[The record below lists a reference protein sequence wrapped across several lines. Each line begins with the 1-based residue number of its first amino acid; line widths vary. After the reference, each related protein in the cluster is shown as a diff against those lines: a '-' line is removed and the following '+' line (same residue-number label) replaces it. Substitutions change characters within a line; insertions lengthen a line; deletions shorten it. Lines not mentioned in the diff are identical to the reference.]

1 MNQTTDKDILK
12 GMNQTQK
19 KELLG
24 TLAASLFKDFSK
36 TEKKELL
43 QKIISEDKANLQVID
58 MVEH

>member
-1 MNQTTDKDILK
+1 MSRTTDKDILK

-36 TEKKELL
+36 PEKKDLL